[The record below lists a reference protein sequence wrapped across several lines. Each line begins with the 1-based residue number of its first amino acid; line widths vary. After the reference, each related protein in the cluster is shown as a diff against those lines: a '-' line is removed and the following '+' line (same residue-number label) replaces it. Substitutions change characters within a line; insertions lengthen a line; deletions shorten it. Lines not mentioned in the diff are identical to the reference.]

1 MKLVITKENLLKGVN
16 IVSKAVPSKTT
27 MSILEC
33 ILIDATKD
41 CIRFVANDMELGIQ
55 TIVKGDILEK
65 GCVAYDAKFFTDM
78 VKKLE
83 DGDITIECDDN
94 FKTKIKSEKDVYN
107 ISGRDSEGFSD
118 IPSINRDDLLVVSQF
133 SLRELV
139 SKTIFSTSD
148 NEANKA
154 LSGELFEIKNG
165 NFRVMS
171 LDGQR
176 VSIRNV
182 EIDNSEISKKIIVPA
197 KSLNELLK
205 IINGGENDDITLF
218 FMDNHLVF
226 EFDDTTVVTRLIEG
240 EYLNIDNILSSDY
253 ETKIEINRKELYNHI
268 DRATVIL
275 REGDKKPIIM
285 NIEDD
290 KIELKMVSSTGYDYN
305 GKIDLIS
312 KDGVDMKI
320 GFNPK
325 FVIDALKVIDDEEI
339 KLYFVNPK
347 APCFIKDDN
356 GSYIYLVL
364 PVNFVQD
371 ERQWKNSE

>member
-364 PVNFVQD
+364 PVNFV
-371 ERQWKNSE
+371 